1 MAGGWGQ
8 PRGPAVKRVSD
19 TRPSGEREVQL
30 GQAGPWVGLGLF
42 WHEEKLNGCF
52 VSRVQHGSR
61 ASRRYPQCGQ
71 QWWEC
76 REVGK

>member
-1 MAGGWGQ
+1 M
-8 PRGPAVKRVSD
+8 R
-19 TRPSGEREVQL
+19 L

-52 VSRVQHGSR
+52 VGRGQHGSR
-61 ASRRYPQCGQ
+61 ASRRFPQWGQ

-76 REVGK
+76 QEVGK